1 MYVQAGLTFARAV
14 ELTESLRSAR
24 AAAAASAA
32 AETVVTELVPQSAKV
47 KCSVCG
53 YSNHKAAECRFA
65 SYTCRKCNKKGHLR
79 RMCKRINYVVT
90 EENDE
95 GDGDDGKICN
105 IRSLRGE
112 PLIEAVCVNG
122 IRMNFEIDS
131 GSAVTV
137 MSHDTYN
144 EHFKN
149 IPLLSTNKKLLSY
162 SGDVLGCAG
171 RAQLLVE
178 WRGRARQLDVY
189 VVRDGGPPL
198 LSRDFI
204 AQFELQLA
212 PVYKCATTRD
222 TLKLI
227 QEQYPAVFSD
237 KLGQFN
243 KYKVN
248 LKLKESAHPIFFKPR
263 PVAFALREKVEKEI
277 NRLVGLG
284 VLRPVEHS
292 DYASP
297 IVPVLKRDGSIRICA
312 DYSVTINKQLVVEQH
327 PLPTVN
333 ELFFKLYGGQK
344 FTKLDLSMAYGQF
357 CLDEESQKLT
367 CINTHK
373 GIFAYTRLVFG
384 LASGPSIFQR
394 AMDTVLAGLDGTL
407 CLLDDVLI
415 TGRNDSEHLE
425 RLHQVLQRLQDAGF
439 VLQKSKCQFFQ
450 DEINYLG
457 STINK
462 EGLRKSPDKIKA
474 ILKAPAP
481 TNVSQLRSF
490 LGLVNY
496 YRNFVPNASCILG
509 PLYELLKKET
519 KWRWSKLHD
528 KAFNEIKKMLA
539 SDNVLA
545 HFNPNANIIL
555 TVDASPNGLGAI
567 LSQVSSDGQEK
578 PISFASRTLND
589 AEKRYSQIQKEATA
603 IIFGVRR
610 FHQYLYGRSNP
621 FILRTD
627 HKPLLSIFGP
637 QRGIPEVSAN
647 RLQRYAIF
655 LSGYNYVIEY
665 VKSAD
670 NSADYLSRASLPDGA
685 GACGGRGGGTRR
697 GAGAVDVDAFDSAS
711 YVCFVV
717 QGALPISVTE
727 LRNATSND
735 SILREVIKYIQNGWP
750 KKIINAEVK
759 PYYLCRLPLSVENG
773 CVMRGHKVVIPGSL
787 RHRILTELHSSH
799 MGIVKTKAEARSRC
813 WFPGLDDALE
823 NMISSCEVCMQ
834 LRPTPPRTP
843 VCPWEYPPQ
852 PFYRVHLDFLG
863 PLNCR
868 MYLVLVDAYSKWL
881 EVYEMASTTTSAV

>member
-1 MYVQAGLTFARAV
+1 MQTWKTWRCRLTQWFIANDINVVKDPAGVKRRAILLSTLSESTYKLAADLVLPKEVQEVPYEDIVSALDNHFTPKSVGFGERHHFYAATQLPQETPSQWAARLRGLTSQCNFSNVEEALRDRFIMGMLPGVEKEKMYVQELAGLTFARAV

-32 AETVVTELVPQSAKV
+32 AETVVTELYKIGKRSPTSVPQSAKV

-137 MSHDTYN
+137 MSVDTYN

-149 IPLLSTNKKLLSY
+149 IPLFSTNKKLLSY

-178 WRGRARQLDVY
+178 WRGRTRQLDVY

-198 LSRDFI
+198 LGRDFI

-237 KLGQFN
+237 KLGKFN

-297 IVPVLKRDGSIRICA
+297 IVPVLKRDGSVRICA
-312 DYSVTINKQLVVEQH
+312 DYSVTINKQLVVEQY

-333 ELFFKLYGGQK
+333 ELFSKLYGGQK

-439 VLQKSKCQFFQ
+439 VLQKSK
-450 DEINYLG
+450 Y
-457 STINK
+457 
-462 EGLRKSPDKIKA
+462 
-474 ILKAPAP
+474 
-481 TNVSQLRSF
+481 
-490 LGLVNY
+490 
-496 YRNFVPNASCILG
+496 
-509 PLYELLKKET
+509 
-519 KWRWSKLHD
+519 
-528 KAFNEIKKMLA
+528 
-539 SDNVLA
+539 
-545 HFNPNANIIL
+545 
-555 TVDASPNGLGAI
+555 ASPNGLGAI
-567 LSQVSSDGQEK
+567 LS
-578 PISFASRTLND
+578 
-589 AEKRYSQIQKEATA
+589 
-603 IIFGVRR
+603 
-610 FHQYLYGRSNP
+610 
-621 FILRTD
+621 
-627 HKPLLSIFGP
+627 
-637 QRGIPEVSAN
+637 
-647 RLQRYAIF
+647 
-655 LSGYNYVIEY
+655 
-665 VKSAD
+665 
-670 NSADYLSRASLPDGA
+670 
-685 GACGGRGGGTRR
+685 
-697 GAGAVDVDAFDSAS
+697 
-711 YVCFVV
+711 
-717 QGALPISVTE
+717 
-727 LRNATSND
+727 
-735 SILREVIKYIQNGWP
+735 
-750 KKIINAEVK
+750 
-759 PYYLCRLPLSVENG
+759 
-773 CVMRGHKVVIPGSL
+773 
-787 RHRILTELHSSH
+787 
-799 MGIVKTKAEARSRC
+799 
-813 WFPGLDDALE
+813 
-823 NMISSCEVCMQ
+823 Q

-863 PLNCR
+863 PLNGR

-881 EVYEMASTTTSAV
+881 EVYEMASTTTSAVIERMYEYMSRYGLPHTKLGSLDNRNVSGTVSVWSQITFTFRFNEPAFATVAFICFVD

>member
-1 MYVQAGLTFARAV
+1 MQTWKTWRCRLTQWFIANDINVVKDPAGVKRRAILLSTLSESTYKLAADLVLPKEVQEVPYEDIVSALDNHFTPKSVGFGERHHFYAATQLPQETPSQWAARLRGLTSQCNFSNVEEALRDRFIMGMLPGVEKEKMYVQELAGLTFARAV

-32 AETVVTELVPQSAKV
+32 AETVVTELYKIGKRSPTSVPQSAKV

-137 MSHDTYN
+137 MSVDTYN

-149 IPLLSTNKKLLSY
+149 IPLFSTNKKLLSY

-178 WRGRARQLDVY
+178 WRGRTRQLDVY

-198 LSRDFI
+198 LGRDFI

-237 KLGQFN
+237 KL
-243 KYKVN
+243 
-248 LKLKESAHPIFFKPR
+248 
-263 PVAFALREKVEKEI
+263 
-277 NRLVGLG
+277 

-297 IVPVLKRDGSIRICA
+297 IVPVLKRDGSVRICA
-312 DYSVTINKQLVVEQH
+312 DYSVTINKQLVVEQY

-333 ELFFKLYGGQK
+333 ELFSKLYGGQK

-439 VLQKSKCQFFQ
+439 VLQKSK
-450 DEINYLG
+450 Y
-457 STINK
+457 
-462 EGLRKSPDKIKA
+462 
-474 ILKAPAP
+474 
-481 TNVSQLRSF
+481 
-490 LGLVNY
+490 
-496 YRNFVPNASCILG
+496 
-509 PLYELLKKET
+509 
-519 KWRWSKLHD
+519 
-528 KAFNEIKKMLA
+528 
-539 SDNVLA
+539 
-545 HFNPNANIIL
+545 
-555 TVDASPNGLGAI
+555 ASPNGLGAI
-567 LSQVSSDGQEK
+567 LS
-578 PISFASRTLND
+578 
-589 AEKRYSQIQKEATA
+589 
-603 IIFGVRR
+603 
-610 FHQYLYGRSNP
+610 
-621 FILRTD
+621 
-627 HKPLLSIFGP
+627 
-637 QRGIPEVSAN
+637 
-647 RLQRYAIF
+647 
-655 LSGYNYVIEY
+655 
-665 VKSAD
+665 
-670 NSADYLSRASLPDGA
+670 
-685 GACGGRGGGTRR
+685 
-697 GAGAVDVDAFDSAS
+697 
-711 YVCFVV
+711 
-717 QGALPISVTE
+717 
-727 LRNATSND
+727 
-735 SILREVIKYIQNGWP
+735 
-750 KKIINAEVK
+750 
-759 PYYLCRLPLSVENG
+759 
-773 CVMRGHKVVIPGSL
+773 
-787 RHRILTELHSSH
+787 
-799 MGIVKTKAEARSRC
+799 
-813 WFPGLDDALE
+813 
-823 NMISSCEVCMQ
+823 Q

-863 PLNCR
+863 PLNGR

-881 EVYEMASTTTSAV
+881 EVYEMASTTTSAVIERMYEYMSRYGLPHTKLGSLDNRNVSGTVSVWSQITFTFRFNEPAFATVAFICFVD

>member
-1 MYVQAGLTFARAV
+1 MSFGNLSNFDHNTQTWKTWRCRLTQWFIANDINVVKDPAGVKRRAILLSTLSESTYKLAADLVLPKEVQEVPYEDIVSALDNHFTPKSVGFGERHHFYAATQLPQETPSQWAARLRGLTSQCNFSNVEEALRDRFIMGMLPGVEKEKMYVQELAGLTFARAV

-32 AETVVTELVPQSAKV
+32 TEAVVTELYKIGKRSPTSVPQSAKV

-53 YSNHKAAECRFA
+53 FSNHKAAECRFA
-65 SYTCRKCNKKGHLR
+65 SYTCRKCNEKGHLR
-79 RMCKRINYVVT
+79 RMCKRINYVVR

-137 MSHDTYN
+137 MSVDTYN
-144 EHFKN
+144 QHFKN

-178 WRGRARQLDVY
+178 WRGRTRQLDVY

-198 LSRDFI
+198 LGRDFI

-237 KLGQFN
+237 KL
-243 KYKVN
+243 
-248 LKLKESAHPIFFKPR
+248 
-263 PVAFALREKVEKEI
+263 
-277 NRLVGLG
+277 VGLG

-297 IVPVLKRDGSIRICA
+297 IVPVLKRDGSVRICA
-312 DYSVTINKQLVVEQH
+312 DYSVTINKQLVVEQY

-333 ELFFKLYGGQK
+333 ELFSKLYGGQK

-439 VLQKSKCQFFQ
+439 VLQKSK
-450 DEINYLG
+450 Y
-457 STINK
+457 
-462 EGLRKSPDKIKA
+462 
-474 ILKAPAP
+474 
-481 TNVSQLRSF
+481 
-490 LGLVNY
+490 
-496 YRNFVPNASCILG
+496 
-509 PLYELLKKET
+509 
-519 KWRWSKLHD
+519 
-528 KAFNEIKKMLA
+528 
-539 SDNVLA
+539 
-545 HFNPNANIIL
+545 
-555 TVDASPNGLGAI
+555 ASPNGLGAI

-589 AEKRYSQIQKEATA
+589 AEK
-603 IIFGVRR
+603 
-610 FHQYLYGRSNP
+610 
-621 FILRTD
+621 
-627 HKPLLSIFGP
+627 
-637 QRGIPEVSAN
+637 
-647 RLQRYAIF
+647 
-655 LSGYNYVIEY
+655 SGYNYVIEY

-670 NSADYLSRASLPDGA
+670 NSADYLSRASLPAGA
-685 GACGGRGGGTRR
+685 GACGGRGEGTRR

-727 LRNATSND
+727 LPMTDSAT
-735 SILREVIKYIQNGWP
+735 
-750 KKIINAEVK
+750 
-759 PYYLCRLPLSVENG
+759 
-773 CVMRGHKVVIPGSL
+773 
-787 RHRILTELHSSH
+787 HSGVPV
-799 MGIVKTKAEARSRC
+799 GI
-813 WFPGLDDALE
+813 
-823 NMISSCEVCMQ
+823 
-834 LRPTPPRTP
+834 
-843 VCPWEYPPQ
+843 PPQ

-863 PLNCR
+863 PLNGR

-881 EVYEMASTTTSAV
+881 EVYEMASTTTSAVIERMYEYMSRYGLPHTKLNSLNNRNVSGTVSVWSQITFTFRFNEPAFAAVTFICFVD

>member
-1 MYVQAGLTFARAV
+1 MQTWKTWRCRLTQWFIANDINVVKDPAGVKRRAILLSTLSESTYKLAADLVLPKEVQEVPYEDIVSALDNHFTPKSVGFGERHHFYAATQLPQETPSQWAARLRGLTSQCNFSNVEEGLRDRFIMGMLPGVEKEKMYVQELAGLTFARAV

-32 AETVVTELVPQSAKV
+32 AETVVTELYKIGKRSPTSVPQSAKV

-137 MSHDTYN
+137 MSVDTYN

-149 IPLLSTNKKLLSY
+149 IPLFSTNKKLLSY

-178 WRGRARQLDVY
+178 WRGRTRQLDVY

-198 LSRDFI
+198 LGRDFI

-237 KLGQFN
+237 KLGKFN

-297 IVPVLKRDGSIRICA
+297 IVPVLKRDGSVRICA
-312 DYSVTINKQLVVEQH
+312 DYSVTINKQLVVEQY

-333 ELFFKLYGGQK
+333 ELFSKLYGGQT

-439 VLQKSKCQFFQ
+439 VLQKSK
-450 DEINYLG
+450 Y
-457 STINK
+457 
-462 EGLRKSPDKIKA
+462 
-474 ILKAPAP
+474 
-481 TNVSQLRSF
+481 
-490 LGLVNY
+490 
-496 YRNFVPNASCILG
+496 
-509 PLYELLKKET
+509 
-519 KWRWSKLHD
+519 
-528 KAFNEIKKMLA
+528 
-539 SDNVLA
+539 
-545 HFNPNANIIL
+545 
-555 TVDASPNGLGAI
+555 ASPNGLGAI

-589 AEKRYSQIQKEATA
+589 AEK
-603 IIFGVRR
+603 
-610 FHQYLYGRSNP
+610 
-621 FILRTD
+621 
-627 HKPLLSIFGP
+627 
-637 QRGIPEVSAN
+637 
-647 RLQRYAIF
+647 
-655 LSGYNYVIEY
+655 SGYNYVIEY

-670 NSADYLSRASLPDGA
+670 NSADYLSRASLPAGA

-727 LRNATSND
+727 LR
-735 SILREVIKYIQNGWP
+735 
-750 KKIINAEVK
+750 
-759 PYYLCRLPLSVENG
+759 
-773 CVMRGHKVVIPGSL
+773 
-787 RHRILTELHSSH
+787 
-799 MGIVKTKAEARSRC
+799 
-813 WFPGLDDALE
+813 LDDALE

-863 PLNCR
+863 PLNGR

-881 EVYEMASTTTSAV
+881 EVYEMASTTTSAVIERMYEYMSRYGLPHTKLSSLDNRNVSGTVSVWSQITFTFRFNEPAFATVAFICFVD

>member
-1 MYVQAGLTFARAV
+1 MSFGNLSNFDHNTQTWKTWRCRLTQWFIANDINVVKDPAGVKRRAILLSTLSESTYKLAADLVLPKEVQEVSYEDIVSALDNHFTPKSVGFGERHHFYAATQLPQETPSQWAARLRGLTSQCNFSNVEETLRDRFIMGMLPGVEKEKMYVQELAGLTFARAV

-32 AETVVTELVPQSAKV
+32 AETVVTELYKIGKRSPTSVPQCAKV

-137 MSHDTYN
+137 MSVDTYN

-149 IPLLSTNKKLLSY
+149 IPLFSTNKKLLSY

-171 RAQLLVE
+171 RAQVLVE
-178 WRGRARQLDVY
+178 WRGRTRQLDVY

-198 LSRDFI
+198 LGRDFI

-237 KLGQFN
+237 KL
-243 KYKVN
+243 
-248 LKLKESAHPIFFKPR
+248 
-263 PVAFALREKVEKEI
+263 
-277 NRLVGLG
+277 VGLG

-292 DYASP
+292 DCASP
-297 IVPVLKRDGSIRICA
+297 IVPVLKRDGSVRICA
-312 DYSVTINKQLVVEQH
+312 DYSVTINKQLVVEQY

-333 ELFFKLYGGQK
+333 ELFSKLYGGQK

-462 EGLRKSPDKIKA
+462 EGLRKSPDKVEA
-474 ILKAPAP
+474 ILKASAP

-528 KAFNEIKKMLA
+528 KAFNEIKKRLA

-567 LSQVSSDGQEK
+567 LSQ
-578 PISFASRTLND
+578 
-589 AEKRYSQIQKEATA
+589 
-603 IIFGVRR
+603 
-610 FHQYLYGRSNP
+610 
-621 FILRTD
+621 
-627 HKPLLSIFGP
+627 
-637 QRGIPEVSAN
+637 
-647 RLQRYAIF
+647 
-655 LSGYNYVIEY
+655 
-665 VKSAD
+665 
-670 NSADYLSRASLPDGA
+670 
-685 GACGGRGGGTRR
+685 
-697 GAGAVDVDAFDSAS
+697 
-711 YVCFVV
+711 
-717 QGALPISVTE
+717 
-727 LRNATSND
+727 
-735 SILREVIKYIQNGWP
+735 
-750 KKIINAEVK
+750 
-759 PYYLCRLPLSVENG
+759 
-773 CVMRGHKVVIPGSL
+773 
-787 RHRILTELHSSH
+787 
-799 MGIVKTKAEARSRC
+799 
-813 WFPGLDDALE
+813 
-823 NMISSCEVCMQ
+823 

-863 PLNCR
+863 PLNGR
-868 MYLVLVDAYSKWL
+868 IYLVLVDAYSKWL
-881 EVYEMASTTTSAV
+881 EVYEMASTTTSAVIERMYEYMSRYGLPHTKLSSLNNRNVSGTVSVWSQITFTFRFNEPAFATVAFICFVD

>member
-1 MYVQAGLTFARAV
+1 MQTWKTWRCRLTQWFIANDINVVKDPAGVKRRAILLSTLSESTYKLAADLVLPKEVQEVPYEDIVSTLDNHFTPKSVGFGERHHFYAATQLPQETPSQWAARLRGLTSQCNFSNVEEALRDRFIMGMLPGVEKEKMYVQELAGLTFARAV

-32 AETVVTELVPQSAKV
+32 AETVVTELYKIGKRSPTSVPQSAKV

-149 IPLLSTNKKLLSY
+149 IPLFSTNKKLLSY

-178 WRGRARQLDVY
+178 WRGRTRQLDVY

-198 LSRDFI
+198 LGRDFI

-237 KLGQFN
+237 KL
-243 KYKVN
+243 
-248 LKLKESAHPIFFKPR
+248 
-263 PVAFALREKVEKEI
+263 
-277 NRLVGLG
+277 

-297 IVPVLKRDGSIRICA
+297 IVPVLKRDGSVRICA
-312 DYSVTINKQLVVEQH
+312 DYSVTINKQLVVEQY

-333 ELFFKLYGGQK
+333 ELFSKLYGGQK

-439 VLQKSKCQFFQ
+439 VLQKSK
-450 DEINYLG
+450 Y
-457 STINK
+457 
-462 EGLRKSPDKIKA
+462 
-474 ILKAPAP
+474 
-481 TNVSQLRSF
+481 
-490 LGLVNY
+490 
-496 YRNFVPNASCILG
+496 
-509 PLYELLKKET
+509 
-519 KWRWSKLHD
+519 
-528 KAFNEIKKMLA
+528 
-539 SDNVLA
+539 
-545 HFNPNANIIL
+545 
-555 TVDASPNGLGAI
+555 ASPNGLGAI

-589 AEKRYSQIQKEATA
+589 AEK
-603 IIFGVRR
+603 
-610 FHQYLYGRSNP
+610 
-621 FILRTD
+621 
-627 HKPLLSIFGP
+627 
-637 QRGIPEVSAN
+637 
-647 RLQRYAIF
+647 
-655 LSGYNYVIEY
+655 SGYNYVIEY

-670 NSADYLSRASLPDGA
+670 NSADYLSRASLPAGA

-727 LRNATSND
+727 LR
-735 SILREVIKYIQNGWP
+735 
-750 KKIINAEVK
+750 
-759 PYYLCRLPLSVENG
+759 
-773 CVMRGHKVVIPGSL
+773 
-787 RHRILTELHSSH
+787 
-799 MGIVKTKAEARSRC
+799 
-813 WFPGLDDALE
+813 
-823 NMISSCEVCMQ
+823 
-834 LRPTPPRTP
+834 
-843 VCPWEYPPQ
+843 
-852 PFYRVHLDFLG
+852 
-863 PLNCR
+863 PLNGR

-881 EVYEMASTTTSAV
+881 EVYEMASTTTSAVIERMYEYMSRYGLPHTKLGSLDNRNVSGTVSVWSQTTFTFRFNEPAFATVAFICFVD